1 VIVQDDLL
9 TESRL
14 TTVMVAPL
22 TTNLKRAVA
31 IGNVSLEPKESGLAK
46 PCVALACQVMCIDK
60 VWLDERV
67 RALPRRALREV
78 DSGLS
83 LALGLGAARSR

>member
-14 TTVMVAPL
+14 ATVMIVPL
-22 TTNLKRAVA
+22 TTNLRRAIA

-46 PCVALACQVMCIDK
+46 PCVALVCQVMCIDK
-60 VWLDERV
+60 AWLDERI
-67 RALPRRALREV
+67 RALPRRALREL
-78 DSGLS
+78 DGGLR
-83 LALGLGAARSR
+83 LALGLGAGRSP